1 MSRTYAPDVFTTFPR
16 REQRLRTDQAS
27 GRAIGQD
34 GAMSTGLPT
43 STRELVSTLDPSGAI
58 TLSIRETELR
68 DLGPGDVLV
77 KVGAAP
83 INPSDLGLM
92 FAGADLSAATSTDG
106 SSITAQVSAG
116 LDSMS
121 ARFDQ
126 AMVCGNE
133 GGGTVIA
140 TGDSPEATALAG
152 ATVGFISG
160 DAYAE
165 YRVLNHAQCLKMPD
179 GTLPEQAASWFVNPL
194 TALGMTETMRRDGH
208 TALIHTVGGSNLG
221 RMLQRI
227 CDADGIELV
236 NLVRRP
242 EQAAAL
248 RDAGAAHVVDTS
260 ADSFV
265 DDLAEALRA
274 TGATIA
280 FDAIG
285 GGELAGTLL
294 ATMERVASEGAAYS
308 RYGSDTMKQV
318 YVYGRLD
325 PSPIVLQQRF
335 GLSWSVSGWLLT
347 PFLAS
352 MGADVQRLRERVA
365 GEIATTFASGY
376 GAQISLDDAVQPD
389 HARSYAAMATG
400 EKALVVPHG

>member
-1 MSRTYAPDVFTTFPR
+1 M
-16 REQRLRTDQAS
+16 TD
-27 GRAIGQD
+27 
-34 GAMSTGLPT
+34 LPT
-43 STRELVSTLDPSGAI
+43 STRELVSTLNSDGTIA
-58 TLSIRETELR
+58 LSIRNSDLR
-68 DLGPGDVLV
+68 ELGPGDVLV

-92 FAGADLSAATSTDG
+92 FAGANLADATSDG
-106 SSITAQVSAG
+106 SAVTTKVTAG
-116 LDSMS
+116 LESMS
-121 ARFDQ
+121 ARMGTP
-126 AMVCGNE
+126 MVCGNE
-133 GGGTVIA
+133 GSGTVVA
-140 TGDSPEATALAG
+140 TGDDPAAVALAG
-152 ATVGFISG
+152 STVGFISG

-165 YRVLNHAQCLKMPD
+165 YRVLHHSQCLQMPE
-179 GTLPEQAASWFVNPL
+179 GTTPEQAAAWFVNPL

-242 EQAAAL
+242 EQADAL
-248 RDAGAAHVVDTS
+248 RAQGSKHVVDTS
-260 ADSFV
+260 ADSFAS
-265 DDLAEALRA
+265 DLADALRA

-294 ATMERVASEGAAYS
+294 ATMEQVASEGAAYS

-347 PFLAS
+347 PFLGS
-352 MGADVQRLRERVA
+352 IGADVQRLRERVA
-365 GEIATTFASGY
+365 AEITTTFASSY
-376 GAQISLDDAVQPD
+376 GARISLDEAVDAD
-389 HARSYAAMATG
+389 HARAYAAVATG
-400 EKALVVPHG
+400 EKALVVPH

>member
-1 MSRTYAPDVFTTFPR
+1 MRL
-16 REQRLRTDQAS
+16 QRLGIESVDEQQWSMAE
-27 GRAIGQD
+27 
-34 GAMSTGLPT
+34 LPT
-43 STRELVSTLDPSGAI
+43 STRELVSTLESDGSI
-58 TLSIRETELR
+58 SLSIRTSDLR
-68 DLGPGDVLV
+68 ALGPGDVLI

-92 FAGADLSAATSTDG
+92 FAGASLADATSDG
-106 SSITAQVSAG
+106 GSVNTKVTAG
-116 LDSMS
+116 LDSMG
-121 ARFDQ
+121 ARMGTQ
-126 AMVCGNE
+126 IACGNE
-133 GGGTVIA
+133 GGGSVIA
-140 TGDSPEATALAG
+140 TGDDPAAAALAG
-152 ATVGFISG
+152 STVGFISG

-165 YRVLNHAQCLKMPD
+165 YRVLHHSQCLQMPE
-179 GTLPEQAASWFVNPL
+179 GTSDEQAASWFVNPL

-208 TALIHTVGGSNLG
+208 NALIHTVGGSNLG

-242 EQAAAL
+242 DQAAAL
-248 RDAGAAHVVDTS
+248 REQGASYVVDTS
-260 ADSFV
+260 ADSFES
-265 DDLAEALRA
+265 DLTDALRS

-347 PFLAS
+347 PFLGS
-352 MGADVQRLRERVA
+352 IGADVQRLRERVA
-365 GEIATTFASGY
+365 AEITTTFASSY
-376 GAQISLDDAVQPD
+376 GARISLDEAVDAD
-389 HARSYAAMATG
+389 HARAYAAVATG
-400 EKALVVPHG
+400 EKALVVPH